1 MNEYLK
7 NLMLLAG
14 GAVAALAG
22 GLIVRGDDRNVNV
35 ILDIAL
41 LAGLVLI
48 ARAAGR
54 LLALWAMRLRQKK
67 KPDVVNVERDHQ
79 VRGKSMRIAWC
90 ITLCLLAALWLHPEF
105 FGNPNNLVLIPV
117 VVFLWHLFYLPVW
130 LYCDKHH
137 QMILKKPK

>member
-1 MNEYLK
+1 MKEYLK
-7 NLMLLAG
+7 NLILLLCGSA
-14 GAVAALAG
+14 AALVG
-22 GLIVRGDDRNVNV
+22 GLVPRGADRNLAL
-35 ILDIAL
+35 ILDVAL
-41 LAGLVLI
+41 LAGLIVI
-48 ARAAGR
+48 ARGAGR
-54 LLALWAMRLRQKK
+54 LLVLFAMERRGKK
-67 KPDVVNVERDHQ
+67 KPDVVNIERDHQ

>member
-7 NLMLLAG
+7 NLIFLLCG
-14 GAVAALAG
+14 GAAALAG
-22 GLIVRGDDRNVNV
+22 GLVNRGTDRNLNL

-41 LAGLVLI
+41 LTGLVLL

-54 LLALWAMRLRQKK
+54 MLVLWAMDRRNKK

-79 VRGKSMRIAWC
+79 VRGKSMRLAWC
-90 ITLCLLAALWLHPEF
+90 VTLCLLAALWLHPEF
-105 FGNPNNLVLIPV
+105 FGNPNNLAIIPV
-117 VVFLWHLFYLPVW
+117 VVFLWHIFYLPFW